1 MISKGCL
8 VKYTDPPQHPH
19 GDGTYCI
26 PDPVMLVLSD
36 TYTSIAGYQV
46 VDVIDQQSGETATLC
61 IRDLQTISI
70 T

>member
-1 MISKGCL
+1 
-8 VKYTDPPQHPH
+8 
-19 GDGTYCI
+19 
-26 PDPVMLVLSD
+26 MLVLSD